1 MKLRE
6 YQVKKIFAEKGI
18 PVPLG
23 KVAKSVEDVQSITNE
38 LNRQVILKP
47 QMGFKGRGKLGIIAF
62 ANNPNEAGK
71 EAERLFNLNVEGEI
85 VERILVEE
93 KVDIVQELYLT
104 VAIDY
109 SERCPVIMVSQHGG
123 VDIEEL
129 AQKEPQSLLK
139 IPINI
144 LQGLKNK
151 DLSNICE
158 FISPK
163 VAHIAVKIYTIFRE
177 FDAEMVEINPL
188 AKTANDNYLAI
199 DAVLNINDDSLFR
212 HPELIS
218 LKKEIG
224 NEDPIAEEA
233 SANNWTYI
241 DLPGE
246 IAILSSGAGLTMTI
260 LDLIYLG
267 GGSAANFLDTA
278 QIDDEGIYKAFQLLT
293 NAKKAKAML
302 VNIFAGLNQCDKL
315 ALGIRQYLEDHPINI
330 PIVIRMIGNKEEI
343 GHEILKE
350 IGMQPYTN
358 LEQAIERVVAIS
370 KKVFN

>member
-6 YQVKKIFAEKGI
+6 YQVKKIFAERGI
-18 PVPLG
+18 PVPFG
-23 KVAKSVEDVQSITNE
+23 RVAKNVEDVQSITIE
-38 LNRQVILKP
+38 LNCPVILKP

-71 EAERLFNLNVEGEI
+71 KAEQLFNLNIKGEI
-85 VERILVEE
+85 VERILVEK
-93 KVDIVQELYLT
+93 KVDITQELYLA

-109 SERCPVIMVSQHGG
+109 SQRCPVIMINQQGG

-129 AQKEPQSLLK
+129 TKSDPQSLLT

-144 LQGLKNK
+144 LQGPK
-151 DLSNICE
+151 DEDFSRIKE
-158 FISPK
+158 FIDPQM
-163 VAHIAVKIYTIFRE
+163 AHIAEKLYTIFRE

-188 AKTANDNYLAI
+188 VKAAGNDYLAI

-224 NEDPIAEEA
+224 IEDPIAEEA

-260 LDLIYLG
+260 LDLIYLA

-278 QIDDEGIYKAFQLLT
+278 QIDDEGIYKAFRLLT
-293 NAKKAKAML
+293 KAKKAKAML
-302 VNIFAGLNQCDKL
+302 VNIFAGLNQCDRL

-350 IGMQPYTN
+350 IGIQPYKS
-358 LEQAIERVVAIS
+358 LEQAIEQVVAIS
-370 KKVFN
+370 KGTV